1 MPTRPLPRS
10 LSPLPDESIPG
21 YLFRLAYRLD
31 RTPGRMAILAGL
43 SESVMAR
50 RGSGQLPANVMLS
63 LTAEETSSFATAT
76 RLTQQ
81 EVARLCLNQY
91 AGRYPIVDA
100 SRDSSQRYRGDAR
113 RTRGNPWVFMNAG
126 RYCPECLSGDS
137 NLIQQQLGGAW
148 QQQWRLPPV
157 VVCLTHRRLLE
168 HLCPNCGTPPHLRK
182 RSGLLPRP
190 GLGGL
195 HPAQC
200 RSEAYAEDQQRR
212 RLPPPC
218 GGRLD
223 IVPGS
228 ASTVLSSTAGG
239 LLLEFQHRVHTAL
252 SAQVI
257 DQRPAHDYFL
267 DLFGLAILIRL
278 SWPLADDLAGPPEL
292 ANTLGAHVED
302 LRREMASL
310 RRKRDQV
317 TAGFSL
323 LKALPLDT
331 RACTSLLLIADQML
345 ADREGIKDR
354 VEPLLN
360 EALNRERQF
369 TYILRAKGP
378 YAELLG
384 GALIRQRNGFRRA
397 NRVRSRIQ
405 RYAAVDCS
413 FTPDHIPQMP
423 PMVWFGDH
431 LHALD
436 EINLKLLRRAAAIR
450 LVEHCSGGSWIE
462 ASKAFD
468 MPRSTTHSTLQTV
481 KRWTA
486 NPANRLKF
494 QQAVRAL
501 SLHLEGEDEL
511 VNYGNRR
518 RRLRDWVISTK
529 EWDELTAGLGLPKR
543 NFRSDWCDTARKAA
557 SVLVWERLTL
567 SEYIFA
573 PLFIAE
579 RQAHGATNP
588 VAQTVHILRD
598 RRAARHHPYV
608 TFRDRVD
615 THADQLADALDHS

>member
-1 MPTRPLPRS
+1 
-10 LSPLPDESIPG
+10 
-21 YLFRLAYRLD
+21 
-31 RTPGRMAILAGL
+31 
-43 SESVMAR
+43 
-50 RGSGQLPANVMLS
+50 
-63 LTAEETSSFATAT
+63 
-76 RLTQQ
+76 
-81 EVARLCLNQY
+81 
-91 AGRYPIVDA
+91 
-100 SRDSSQRYRGDAR
+100 
-113 RTRGNPWVFMNAG
+113 
-126 RYCPECLSGDS
+126 
-137 NLIQQQLGGAW
+137 
-148 QQQWRLPPV
+148 
-157 VVCLTHRRLLE
+157 
-168 HLCPNCGTPPHLRK
+168 
-182 RSGLLPRP
+182 
-190 GLGGL
+190 
-195 HPAQC
+195 
-200 RSEAYAEDQQRR
+200 
-212 RLPPPC
+212 
-218 GGRLD
+218 
-223 IVPGS
+223 
-228 ASTVLSSTAGG
+228 
-239 LLLEFQHRVHTAL
+239 
-252 SAQVI
+252 
-257 DQRPAHDYFL
+257 
-267 DLFGLAILIRL
+267 
-278 SWPLADDLAGPPEL
+278 
-292 ANTLGAHVED
+292 
-302 LRREMASL
+302 MASL

-360 EALNRERQF
+360 EALNRERQL
-369 TYILRAKGP
+369 TYILRANGP

-431 LHALD
+431 LQALD

-450 LVEHCSGGSWIE
+450 LVEQCSGGSWIE

-494 QQAVRAL
+494 QRVVRAL

-615 THADQLADALDHS
+615 THADQLADALDHSSTTTSQQRHRVHGGPTMARAQGTRSCPRANLCWTVMPWMSLLVALSWSSASWLRWEGRIMPAVDMGREQIGVCVEGVGEVDVMRSGLASTDVVTRLLHGPGKDGYVPRPSGRMWTAARTRGANRCSPWVTRIHTSTDATRRL